1 MGKYDSK
8 LLGSEEIARDTF
20 AFHFEKP
27 DGFEFTPGE
36 SINLFLP
43 EDFPGVSDDRQRSTD
58 ATSPAAP
65 PPTQSGRSVCVR
77 RPHPPGGQTAD
88 SPPALRRPL
97 LATKHGAGIAVLSAD
112 EIVDVFAEVAACG
125 VCPSGFLD

>member
-8 LLGSEEIARDTF
+8 LLGSEAIARATF

-43 EDFPGVSDDRQRSTD
+43 EDFPGVSDDRQRAFSLVNAPHEDRLTI
-58 ATSPAAP
+58 ATRMRKSAYK
-65 PPTQSGRSVCVR
+65 Q
-77 RPHPPGGQTAD
+77 
-88 SPPALRRPL
+88 PL
-97 LATKHGAGIAVLSAD
+97 KEASWGEH
-112 EIVDVFAEVAACG
+112 CR
-125 VCPSGFLD
+125 